1 MLQIVA
7 DYAKKYYIS
16 CSANKK
22 HKNMTTLI
30 FHVLSYEENYIRSAF
45 REILT
50 FLSISHLHRVGR
62 TCRSHFGR
70 PVHPGIRKMV
80 CMPC

>member
-1 MLQIVA
+1 MLQMVA
-7 DYAKKYYIS
+7 DYTKKDYIS
-16 CSANKK
+16 SSANKK
-22 HKNMTTLI
+22 HKNITKLI

-45 REILT
+45 HEIPT
-50 FLSISHLHRVGR
+50 FLSISP

-80 CMPC
+80 CMPCQS